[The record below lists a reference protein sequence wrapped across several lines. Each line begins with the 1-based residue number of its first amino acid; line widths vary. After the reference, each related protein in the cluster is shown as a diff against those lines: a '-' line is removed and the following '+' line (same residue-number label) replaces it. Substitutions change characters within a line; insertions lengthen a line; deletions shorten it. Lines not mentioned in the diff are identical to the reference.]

1 MDAADDRDDGD
12 EEGEEGGEG
21 EDDPLPAG
29 NLLLVG
35 GDGDSPY

>member
-1 MDAADDRDDGD
+1 VDAADDRDDGD
-12 EEGEEGGEG
+12 EEGEEGEEG

-35 GDGDSPY
+35 GGW